1 MNKTHHLTAQAW
13 PANVYAQGCPS
24 RLVLSRIGEKWSM
37 LAIVALEDGPKRFG
51 VLKRELEGVS
61 QKMLTEKLRGM
72 ERDGLVLRR
81 AYMEMPL
88 RVEYELTQLG
98 QSLVPI
104 LKTVR
109 QWVQVHAP
117 FISETQ
123 ARYDEEQEAG

>member
-1 MNKTHHLTAQAW
+1 
-13 PANVYAQGCPS
+13 
-24 RLVLSRIGEKWSM
+24 
-37 LAIVALEDGPKRFG
+37 
-51 VLKRELEGVS
+51 
-61 QKMLTEKLRGM
+61 
-72 ERDGLVLRR
+72 
-81 AYMEMPL
+81 MPL

-109 QWVQVHAP
+109 QWAQVHAP